1 MYIILDEEGL
11 ILLNVRSINAL
22 GSRIEVVRSV
32 RYWLGQQVKPR
43 AHLVN

>member
-11 ILLNVRSINAL
+11 VLLYVRSINAL
-22 GSRIEVVRSV
+22 GSRIEMVRTV
-32 RYWLGQQVKPR
+32 RYWLGQQVEPR